1 MNKIERISGDFPPPP
16 ESEPRSE
23 RRGAP
28 DAREQRRG
36 AAGAPQPVTSPPARR
51 RTNLLIPV
59 IGAVIVIGAIIA
71 GWRWWQN
78 ASRFESTD
86 DAFIDTH
93 IAHVSPQIAGR
104 VIRLLVSDNQLV
116 QPGALLVE
124 IDAGN
129 AQTGLQQVLAQEVQ
143 AEAQLQQARSQITIA
158 QHSYE
163 QAQSNAAAAAV
174 QAQNAETNANRYRE
188 LERINPQAVAQQQLD
203 EAENQT
209 RNLAH
214 QRDAAQQ
221 EAQAQSVQR
230 QTAAAQAKAAEAT
243 LNALKAQVQQAQL
256 NVGYERVFAPVA
268 GHVTQRNV
276 AIGNY
281 VMVGQE
287 LMAIVPLQMWV
298 TANFKETQLDDMR
311 PGQPVTIHVDACAN
325 SDVRGHIDSIQ
336 RGAGQA
342 FGILPP
348 ENATGNFVKVVQ
360 RVPVKIDLDTVPRDC
375 PLGPGMS
382 VEPSVRVR

>member
-1 MNKIERISGDFPPPP
+1 MNKIDRIAGDGQPP
-16 ESEPRSE
+16 ESGPRSE
-23 RRGAP
+23 RRDTA
-28 DAREQRRG
+28 DARETRRG
-36 AAGAPQPVTSPPARR
+36 AAGSPGPGTTAPARR
-51 RTNLLIPV
+51 RRNPLIWL
-59 IGAVIVIGAIIA
+59 IGAVILIAAII
-71 GWRWWQN
+71 GIWSWWQN
-78 ASRFESTD
+78 SSRFETTD

-93 IAHVSPQIAGR
+93 IVHVSPQIAGR
-104 VIRLLVSDNQLV
+104 VIRVLVNDNQLV
-116 QPGALLVE
+116 QPGSLLVE

-129 AQTGLQQVLAQEVQ
+129 AQTGLAQVEAQQVQ
-143 AEAQLQQARSQITIA
+143 AEAQLQQARNQMTIA

-163 QAQSNAAAAAV
+163 QAASNAAAAAV
-174 QAQNAETNANRYRE
+174 QAQNAQTDANRYRE
-188 LERINPQAVAQQQLD
+188 LERLNPQAVASQQLD
-203 EAENQT
+203 QAANQAL
-209 RNLAH
+209 NLAH

-221 EAQAQSVQR
+221 EAQAQSAQR

-243 LNALKAQVQQAQL
+243 VNALKAQVQQAQL
-256 NVGYERVFAPVA
+256 NVGYERVVAPVA
-268 GHVTQRNV
+268 GHVAQRSV
-276 AIGNY
+276 ATGNY

-287 LMAIVPLQMWV
+287 LMAIVPLQIWV
-298 TANFKETQLDDMR
+298 TANFKETQLDYMR
-311 PGQPVTIHVDACAN
+311 PGQAVTIHVDACPN

-360 RVPVKIDLDTVPRDC
+360 RVPVKIDLDSVPADC

>member
-1 MNKIERISGDFPPPP
+1 MNKIERITGEAQPA
-16 ESEPRSE
+16 ETEPRSE
-23 RRGAP
+23 RREAA
-28 DAREQRRG
+28 DVREKRRG
-36 AAGAPQPVTSPPARR
+36 AAGPPEPGTTAPPRR
-51 RTNLLIPV
+51 RISPLILV
-59 IGAVIVIGAIIA
+59 IGAVILIGAIILI
-71 GWRWWQN
+71 WSWWEN
-78 ASRFESTD
+78 SSRYETTD

-93 IAHVSPQIAGR
+93 IVHVSPQIAGR
-104 VIRLLVSDNQLV
+104 VVRVLVNDNQLV
-116 QPGALLVE
+116 QPGSLLVE

-129 AQTGLQQVLAQEVQ
+129 ARTGLAQVLAQQGQ

-174 QAQNAETNANRYRE
+174 QADNAATNAARYRE
-188 LERINPQAVAQQQLD
+188 LQRINPQAVAQQQLD
-203 EAENQT
+203 DAANQAA
-209 RNLAH
+209 NLAH

-268 GHVTQRNV
+268 GHVAQRNV
-276 AIGNY
+276 ATGNY

-287 LMAIVPLQMWV
+287 IMAIVPLQMWV
-298 TANFKETQLDDMR
+298 TANFKETQLDYMR
-311 PGQPVTIHVDACAN
+311 PGQPVTIHVDACPN
-325 SDVRGHIDSIQ
+325 SDVRGHVDSIQ

-360 RVPVKIDLDTVPRDC
+360 RVPVKIALDTVPADC

-382 VEPSVRVR
+382 VEPSVRIR